1 MVLRLGDKREP
12 EGAQGRGCSGKSGPF
27 MVAEQYGPYKR
38 VGKDQ
43 IEKKG
48 QHNRV
53 TAGLS

>member
-27 MVAEQYGPYKR
+27 MVAEQYGPYRR

-43 IEKKG
+43 IEKEG

-53 TAGLS
+53 TEGLS